1 LVGVRSSALALGS
14 RVKPGV
20 AVFYALALALWGAA
34 VWQIRPDC
42 LVLAALLPAAAHFA
56 WQVATLVP
64 ADGANALHRFRSN
77 RYAGLLIFLACF
89 VVGQT
94 SF

>member
-1 LVGVRSSALALGS
+1 MTS
-14 RVKPGV
+14 GV
-20 AVFYALALALWGAA
+20 ATFYAIAVAFWALALWELRPDPLALVALAPAA
-34 VWQIRPDC
+34 V
-42 LVLAALLPAAAHFA
+42 HFA
-56 WQVATLVP
+56 WQVITLKP